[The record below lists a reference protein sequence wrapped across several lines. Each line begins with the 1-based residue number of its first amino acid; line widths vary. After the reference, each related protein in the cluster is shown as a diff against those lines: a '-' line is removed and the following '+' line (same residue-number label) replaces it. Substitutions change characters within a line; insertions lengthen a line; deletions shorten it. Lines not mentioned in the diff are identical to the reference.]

1 MAGLPGEPAEAD
13 ERGVISDVELRRPGV
28 RIPMLLAQIVL
39 LALLILIGVGPLLW
53 LAKGA
58 ISTTQDILRE
68 PLAFF
73 PSGVVQWEN
82 LGVAWTE
89 GQIGKYLLNTAII
102 AIGAIAFSVLVCVTA
117 AYVLSVL
124 RPWWGKYLSAALLI
138 TLFVP
143 GIVILVPLYLT
154 VAHLPIVGGSLINN
168 YLALWLPWS
177 ASAFNI
183 LVTKR
188 FFDSLPREL
197 FEAARIDGAGP
208 VRVLVQLVVPMSR
221 PIIGVIA
228 LLTAMASWKDYL
240 WPLLVI
246 PSPDLRPISVALP
259 KLAQGAEVS
268 VQLASLFL
276 ALIIPV
282 ALFLLF
288 QRQILR
294 GVGLS
299 GGIKE

>member
-1 MAGLPGEPAEAD
+1 MARPPGEPPEAD

-28 RIPMLLAQIVL
+28 RIPMLLAQALL
-39 LALLILIGVGPLLW
+39 LAALLLIGVGPLLW

-73 PSGVVQWEN
+73 PSGIVQWGN
-82 LGVAWTE
+82 LAVAWTE

-154 VAHLPIVGGSLINN
+154 VAHLPIVDGSLINN

-282 ALFLLF
+282 ALFLVF